1 TTGCLGLRS
10 TLLQKCVTFCD
21 RKGLLLAFFTDSTM
35 VLHHMLRLLIATYF
49 GLVSEEGFIDLCNDS
64 LVSKD
69 ERCIYVEDTPAAEL
83 RILALQHSWWP
94 MSDTSIFRTTGT

>member
-21 RKGLLLAFFTDSTM
+21 RKGLLLAF
-35 VLHHMLRLLIATYF
+35 
-49 GLVSEEGFIDLCNDS
+49 
-64 LVSKD
+64 
-69 ERCIYVEDTPAAEL
+69 L